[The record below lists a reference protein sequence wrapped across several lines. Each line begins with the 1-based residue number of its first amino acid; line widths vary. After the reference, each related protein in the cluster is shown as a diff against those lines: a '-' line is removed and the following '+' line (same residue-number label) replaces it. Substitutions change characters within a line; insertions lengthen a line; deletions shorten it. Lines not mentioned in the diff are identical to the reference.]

1 MVKPGNEHLSK
12 AEWRSRITA
21 ERRSLVSEKRA
32 REAAALAVA
41 AARIPG
47 EVVCA
52 YVPFGTEPGST
63 QLLDQL
69 LDQGKRVLLPI
80 VPAEPGP
87 LEWAAY
93 EGPRS
98 LGPGRLRGLLEPTGR
113 RLGPDTLG
121 TAELV
126 LIPALAVDDE
136 GVRLGRGAGY
146 YDRSLSFAA
155 PGAALVAVVRDAELV
170 RALPAE
176 PHDVR
181 MTGVLT
187 PDQGSAPRP
196 VMPG

>member
-1 MVKPGNEHLSK
+1 MVEPGNEHLSK
-12 AEWRSRITA
+12 TEWRSRITA
-21 ERRSLVSEKRA
+21 ERRSQVSEEHA
-32 REAAALAVA
+32 REAVALAAA
-41 AARIPG
+41 AARLPG

-63 QLLDQL
+63 SLLDQL

-80 VPAEPGP
+80 VPDAPGP
-87 LEWAAY
+87 LEWAVY
-93 EGPRS
+93 EDPSS

-121 TAELV
+121 TADLV
-126 LIPALAVDDE
+126 LIPALAVDDA

-155 PGAALVAVVRDAELV
+155 PGAALIAVVRDAELV
-170 RALPAE
+170 RELPAE

-187 PDQGSAPRP
+187 PEHGLAPRP
-196 VMPG
+196 VID

>member
-1 MVKPGNEHLSK
+1 MSK
-12 AEWRSRITA
+12 AEWRTRITA
-21 ERRSLVSEKRA
+21 ERRSQVTEERA
-32 REAAALAVA
+32 REAAALASA
-41 AARIPG
+41 AARLPG

-52 YVPFGTEPGST
+52 YMPFGTEPGSRA
-63 QLLDQL
+63 LLDQL

-87 LEWAAY
+87 LGWAVY
-93 EGPRS
+93 EGPSS

-113 RLGPDTLG
+113 GFGPDTLG
-121 TAELV
+121 TADLV

-155 PGAALVAVVRDAELV
+155 PGAALIAVVRDAELV

-187 PDQGSAPRP
+187 PDQGVAPRP
-196 VMPG
+196 VID

>member
-1 MVKPGNEHLSK
+1 MSK

-21 ERRSLVSEKRA
+21 ERRSLVSEVRV
-32 REAAALAVA
+32 REAVALAA
-41 AARIPG
+41 TAARLPG

-63 QLLDQL
+63 TLLDQL
-69 LDQGKRVLLPI
+69 VDQGKRVLLPI
-80 VPAEPGP
+80 VPDTPGP
-87 LEWAAY
+87 LEWAAF
-93 EGPRS
+93 EGPSS
-98 LGPGRLRGLLEPTGR
+98 LGPGKLRGLLEPTGR

-121 TAELV
+121 TADVV

-136 GVRLGRGAGY
+136 GIRLGRGAGY

-155 PGAALVAVVRDAELV
+155 PDAALIAVVRDAELV
-170 RALPAE
+170 RELPAE

-187 PDQGSAPRP
+187 PERGLAPRP
-196 VMPG
+196 VID

>member
-1 MVKPGNEHLSK
+1 VGEPGNEHLSK
-12 AEWRSRITA
+12 AEWRTRITA
-21 ERRSLVSEKRA
+21 ERRSQVTEERA
-32 REAAALAVA
+32 REAAALASA
-41 AARIPG
+41 AARLPG

-52 YVPFGTEPGST
+52 YMPFGTEPGSRS
-63 QLLDQL
+63 LLDQL

-87 LEWAAY
+87 LGWAVY
-93 EGPRS
+93 EGPSS

-113 RLGPDTLG
+113 RFGPDTLG
-121 TAELV
+121 TADLV

-155 PGAALVAVVRDAELV
+155 PGAALIAVVRDAELV

-187 PDQGSAPRP
+187 PDQGVAPRP
-196 VMPG
+196 VID

>member
-1 MVKPGNEHLSK
+1 MSK

-21 ERRSLVSEKRA
+21 ERRSLVSEVRV
-32 REAAALAVA
+32 REALALAA
-41 AARIPG
+41 TAARLPG

-63 QLLDQL
+63 TLLDQL
-69 LDQGKRVLLPI
+69 ADQGKRVLLPI
-80 VPAEPGP
+80 VPDTPGP
-87 LEWAAY
+87 LEWAGF
-93 EGPRS
+93 EGPSS
-98 LGPGRLRGLLEPTGR
+98 LGPGKLRGLLEPTGR

-121 TAELV
+121 TADLV

-155 PGAALVAVVRDAELV
+155 PDAALIAVVRDAELV
-170 RALPAE
+170 RELPAE

-187 PDQGSAPRP
+187 PEHGLAPRP
-196 VMPG
+196 VID